1 MSELA
6 KRSLG
11 AESAT
16 TWRTL
21 LGRAGLAGIISF
33 VVLQSKEFVDAGRL
47 DTTGTGADALL
58 IAAGT
63 LVVYGVLKLV
73 R

>member
-6 KRSLG
+6 KRPLG
-11 AESAT
+11 VVSTAT
-16 TWRTL
+16 WAGL
-21 LGRAGLAGIISF
+21 LGRAGLAGLIAF

-47 DTTGTGADALL
+47 DTSGTGADALL

-63 LVVYGVLKLV
+63 LLVYGVLKLV
-73 R
+73 K